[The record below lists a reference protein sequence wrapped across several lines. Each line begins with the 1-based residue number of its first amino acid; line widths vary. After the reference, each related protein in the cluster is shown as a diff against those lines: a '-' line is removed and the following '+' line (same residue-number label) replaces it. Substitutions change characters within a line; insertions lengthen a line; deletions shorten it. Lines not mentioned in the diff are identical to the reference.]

1 MQTAILAILGLV
13 FIIFGILVGRAS
25 SDDDSE
31 VGSVGR
37 ATSAFLL
44 IIGLILLILALFV
57 PKQNNGHK
65 RLESEAIE
73 KSEDGSRI
81 YANGHLE
88 NNMDM
93 NEFVLKDYTVTVDKD
108 KIYLK
113 EKYQ

>member
-1 MQTAILAILGLV
+1 MQTAILVILGLV
-13 FIIFGILVGRAS
+13 FIIFGILVGLAS

-31 VGSVGR
+31 VCAVVR
-37 ATSAFLL
+37 VISAFLL

-65 RLESEAIE
+65 RLESEVIE
-73 KSEDGSRI
+73 KSRDESRL
-81 YANGHLE
+81 YANGNFE

-93 NEFVLKDYTVTVDKD
+93 NWLDLKDYTITIDKD

-113 EKYQ
+113 EKY